1 MNRVSASDTAICSE
15 VPKLNGAPSGTSGS
29 APSGEPTAPLR
40 SPRRWFSFL
49 GAGSMVAVGY
59 MDPGNWATDLAGGAQ
74 FGYSLLSVVL
84 LASLAAMLLQ
94 WIAARVGLV
103 TGKDLA
109 QLCRDNFGRKTTFC
123 LWIASEIA
131 IIACDV
137 AEVVGSAV
145 ALQLLLGVSL
155 AVGVILSAIG
165 TVALLMLRGLGKRAI
180 EIAITTL
187 ILFVAL
193 SLIAQIALA
202 KPVWHELFAGFVPT
216 TALVR
221 HAGMLWL
228 AAGIMGATIMPH
240 NLYLHSALVKHHIRN
255 ADRAESAHHVKGAK
269 GADRVDRT
277 EGTTQV
283 LDSHAHN
290 QDQYGEIA
298 TALRGVTA
306 DTVGA
311 LSFAFLINA
320 ALLVVAAAV
329 FHAAGQT
336 QLDDLADAHRLLSP
350 LVGNSWA
357 APLFASALLACGL
370 NSTVT
375 GTLAGQ
381 IVMEGFTTLRM
392 SPWRRVLL
400 TRSLAL
406 GPALIAVAFYGE
418 GGSNRLL
425 VASQVVLS
433 MQLPLA
439 IIPLMLF
446 AQRRSLMGIWQV
458 RGITQW
464 ACWAVT
470 AGIVGLNGALIFQ
483 SVV

>member
-1 MNRVSASDTAICSE
+1 MNRVSANDTALCSDL
-15 VPKLNGAPSGTSGS
+15 PDTTGAENT
-29 APSGEPTAPLR
+29 PTR
-40 SPRRWFSFL
+40 RPRRWFSFL

-84 LASLAAMLLQ
+84 FASLAAMLLQ
-94 WIAARVGLV
+94 WTAARVGLV

-109 QLCRDNFGRKTTFC
+109 QLCRDNFGRKTTFV
-123 LWIASEIA
+123 LWITSEIA

-145 ALQLLLGVSL
+145 ALQLLFGVSL
-155 AVGVILSAIG
+155 IVGVVLSAVG

-180 EIAITTL
+180 EIAITAL
-187 ILFVAL
+187 IMFVAF
-193 SLIAQIALA
+193 ALLAELAIA
-202 KPVWHELFAGFVPT
+202 KPVWHALLAGFVPST
-216 TALVR
+216 DLIR

-228 AAGIMGATIMPH
+228 AAGILGATIMPH
-240 NLYLHSALVKHHIRN
+240 NLYLHSALVKHH
-255 ADRAESAHHVKGAK
+255 APDGDA
-269 GADRVDRT
+269 
-277 EGTTQV
+277 
-283 LDSHAHN
+283 
-290 QDQYGEIA
+290 QDIA
-298 TALRGVTA
+298 TALRGVSA

-311 LSFAFLINA
+311 LTFAFLINA
-320 ALLVVAAAV
+320 ALLVLAAAV

-336 QLDDLADAHRLLSP
+336 QLDDLADAHRLLTP
-350 LVGNSWA
+350 LVGNGWA
-357 APLFASALLACGL
+357 APLFATALLACGL

-381 IVMEGFTTLRM
+381 IVMEGFTKLRM
-392 SPWRRVLL
+392 SAWRRVLL

-439 IIPLMLF
+439 VIPLMLF
-446 AQRRSLMGIWQV
+446 AQRQSLMGIWRV
-458 RGITQW
+458 RGIAQW
-464 ACWAVT
+464 TCWAVIG
-470 AGIVGLNGALIFQ
+470 GIVVLNAALIWQ
-483 SVV
+483 SIV